1 MNRSKLKKDTCGA
14 ISLMLA
20 LLIVPFYSVAGI
32 MVEMSRYKSALS
44 GLDDAVN
51 TSAMAVLAQYDQ
63 FLMDRFGL
71 FAIGQS
77 ESSSL
82 DNGFTGQ
89 KSIQKQF
96 SNYLKAQDTT
106 DTRSFDLTSIQAE
119 GVYPLAD
126 LDVLES
132 QINAYASAAV
142 PTMLV
147 SDFGATGLQGLI
159 GDLQNNLPL
168 LGYVK
173 AAGSG
178 AKAAGKTM
186 DYLDALDNA
195 KSSVKSLSEK
205 DKKYNTAH
213 SDYDTALSEYLEILN
228 QRPSLDADQDT
239 IDAYQEKYDAALKK
253 ADDAQK
259 QYKKSLQDEIDGTEK
274 LGKNLVDATKKKNEE
289 KDAYQTVGK
298 DLAYAVADDNL
309 SKTEEVKRDD
319 AGNVI
324 KDEHGNAVTEKKSQT
339 LNKQIEEKKKL
350 LESGNLS
357 AYEKQKTQAELD
369 ELNKTKNE
377 LSTTKK
383 AVDGVA
389 SGTDSSQANK
399 ILEKFNTDTCDEA
412 MSGLIKEMDTLRD
425 TDLSKM
431 DADEIMKLQ
440 QSLHKTD
447 MSQLTDY
454 NQFDS
459 LLKEAMD
466 ASKSTDKN
474 ISFWPELAKTLST
487 FMDLSITYDPKLQSE
502 IDMQYYTDNFNGLPG
517 DKDRSN
523 SAYSLE
529 SPYENQDSIL
539 AQANKT
545 KIEATDIFSDMLFP
559 RSASGAVASLGST
572 SSKAGNAKTT
582 IGKMIKMV
590 ESITETITQAISFIG
605 NISQLAMSSAGDA
618 ILLPAYMRYM
628 TTNRTEYSSMTALTG
643 TNIKGAGGLAQEVG
657 KSQYN
662 LAAWFQAEPE
672 TNYSFCG
679 AETEY
684 LIIGNTSEKENQRRI
699 FYYILALRILT
710 DFYPVTSNTQ
720 VKALCDGAAATLS
733 AMTPIPYGVYSIMLK
748 TLVVGL
754 EAYFDAVLL
763 CNGSDS
769 IQFIKGSKDIF
780 LCAEGIPKLINSVQR
795 LTTVSDDDKKLIA
808 DKLGDLQ
815 EKGDI
820 RAAFATGGENR
831 DGYRDPTSGVGIKID
846 YPSYLLIMMLIEND
860 QLLLKRFS
868 NLIQMEETQRN
879 LVNNASAA
887 QKMAGRYPKFDLD
900 KAYTTLRT
908 EVKGNFVS
916 VLPVPTLSQK
926 SIWKADRVIYR
937 GY

>member
-32 MVEMSRYKSALS
+32 LVEMSRYKSALS

-63 FLMDRFGL
+63 FLMNRFGL

-77 ESSSL
+77 ESNSF

-126 LDVLES
+126 LDILES
-132 QINAYASAAV
+132 QINAYASSAV

-147 SDFGATGLQGLI
+147 SDFGATGLQDLI
-159 GDLQNNLPL
+159 GNLQNNLPL

-173 AAGSG
+173 AAGSS

-205 DKKYNTAH
+205 DDKYNIAH

-253 ADDAQK
+253 ANDAQK

-289 KDAYQTVGK
+289 KDAYKTVGK
-298 DLAYAVADDNL
+298 DLTYAIADDNL

-319 AGNVI
+319 AGNSI

-350 LESGNLS
+350 LESGKLS
-357 AYEKQKTQAELD
+357 EYEKQKTQAELD
-369 ELNKTKNE
+369 ALKKTKNE
-377 LSTTKK
+377 MSTAKK
-383 AVDGVA
+383 TVDGIA
-389 SGTDSSQANK
+389 SGTDSSQTNK
-399 ILEKFNTDTCDEA
+399 ILEKFNTETCDEA

-431 DADEIMKLQ
+431 DAGEIMKLQ

-474 ISFWPELAKTLST
+474 ISFWSELAKTLST

-529 SPYENQDSIL
+529 SPYEKQDSIL

-545 KIEATDIFSDMLFP
+545 KIQATDIFSDMLFP

-572 SSKAGNAKTT
+572 SNKAGNAKTT
-582 IGKMIKMV
+582 VGKMIKMV
-590 ESITETITQAISFIG
+590 ESIMKTVTQAVSFVS
-605 NISQLAMSSAGDA
+605 NISKLTMSTAGDA

-628 TTNRTEYSSMTALTG
+628 TTNRTEYASMTALTG
-643 TNIKGAGGLAQEVG
+643 TNIKGAGGLAEEVG

-662 LAAWFQAEPE
+662 LAAWFQAKPE

-684 LIIGNTSEKENQRRI
+684 LIIGDTSEKENQTKI
-699 FYYILALRILT
+699 FYYMLVLRMLT
-710 DFYPVTSNTQ
+710 DFYPVTSNSE
-720 VKALCDGAAATLS
+720 VKALCDGAAAVLS
-733 AMTPIPYGVYSIMLK
+733 AVIPYEASCIILQS
-748 TLVVGL
+748 LAIIL
-754 EAYFDAVLL
+754 EAYFDTVLI

-769 IQFIKGSKDIF
+769 IQFIKGTKDIF
-780 LCAEGIPKLINSVQR
+780 LCAEGIPKLIGSVQR
-795 LTTVSDDDKKLIA
+795 LATVSDDNKKLIA
-808 DKLGDLQ
+808 DKLGKLE

-820 RAAFATGGENR
+820 RAAFTTGGESRGDYLGSTN
-831 DGYRDPTSGVGIKID
+831 GIGIKID
-846 YPSYLLIMMLIEND
+846 YPSYLLIMMMIEND

-887 QKMAGRYPKFDLD
+887 QKMSGRYPKFDLD